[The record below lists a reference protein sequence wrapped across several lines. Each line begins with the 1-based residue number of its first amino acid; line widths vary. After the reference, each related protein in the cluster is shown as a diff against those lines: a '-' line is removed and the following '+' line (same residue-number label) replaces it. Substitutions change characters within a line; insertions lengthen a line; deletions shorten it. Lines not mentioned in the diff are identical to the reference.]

1 VACSDKIVDFV
12 KYKDDIMIFRMLC
25 QRMSKVWRRSG
36 LVSATGQDSVVHT
49 IAFEFYVQATFR
61 MYCRISE
68 EDPIRDFQPMKIDRI

>member
-1 VACSDKIVDFV
+1 MACSDKIVDFV

-49 IAFEFYVQATFR
+49 IAFELTSRQLLECIVVFQKKIRYVTF
-61 MYCRISE
+61 S
-68 EDPIRDFQPMKIDRI
+68 Q